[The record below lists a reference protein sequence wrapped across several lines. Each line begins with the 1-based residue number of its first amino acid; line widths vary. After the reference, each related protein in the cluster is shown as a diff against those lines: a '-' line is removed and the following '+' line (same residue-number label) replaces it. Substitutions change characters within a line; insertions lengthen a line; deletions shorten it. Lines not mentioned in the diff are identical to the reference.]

1 MEYHLP
7 QGFRAAGVH
16 CGIKSDPK
24 KEDLSLI
31 VSDRDAVTAG
41 VYTQNVVCGAPV
53 LLDRAR
59 TPSEHIRAVVVNSGV
74 ANACTGDRGMRDAER
89 MAQLAADCCGADP
102 QQALVLSTGVIGQ
115 HLPMERIAEGIADA
129 ASRLAE
135 TDDALLAAARGMMTT
150 DTVHKIFGT
159 QLTLDGQSIQVT
171 GIAKGAAM
179 IGPNMATMLA
189 VVMTDAA
196 LTAADAQATLTET
209 VDDSFNCI
217 SVEGHMSTS
226 DSVLL
231 LANGAAGGPVLAGES
246 LRVFK
251 GAVGQ
256 VCEELARAIPS
267 DGEGASHLITIEV
280 HGCTSVENARQ
291 IARNVA
297 DSPLVKTAIAGADP
311 NWGRIVSA
319 AGYAGVTFDPTGV
332 SLLVNGFLLY
342 ESGAPVEFE
351 PAKVSASIR
360 GQRETGVVLLFSE
373 GSSSARFWTSDLTA
387 EYVRLNAE
395 YHT

>member
-74 ANACTGDRGMRDAER
+74 ANACTGDRGLRDAES
-89 MAQLAADCCGADP
+89 MAQLAADCCGADQ

-171 GIAKGAAM
+171 GVAKGAAM

-196 LTAADAQATLTET
+196 LTATDAQVTLTEA

-297 DSPLVKTAIAGADP
+297 DSPLVKTAMAGADP